1 MPYTS
6 TLTLH
11 NARFRQLQRDHEAQL
26 ALIEAASNTFAEYTR
41 NIRAMERVNE
51 EAKALYETLS
61 DTLRSEE
68 YGITHDYLN
77 NDYCTSALGY
87 AESAL
92 LAGTN
97 NGLIRL
103 RDGLRQ
109 AGDNQRRASSR
120 LATANEALSGY
131 PEGYTGETEVTKAEV
146 VAQLRNLPNIN
157 RRSIGIGEFSDGPML
172 RYIMEDVICK
182 VDRPSDEWSWIDC
195 KPGQTPAIFLQDV
208 VVRTNLDNGSV
219 KLSPKRG
226 ERALAP
232 FSWAGQ
238 NRIHPHVLDADNPC
252 LGDFGG
258 TLREAIANH
267 DWGTYGDVMKLL
279 LETANTE
286 DAAGA
291 NWKHGLQAA
300 VNRALRE
307 VFPGVNFGYSM
318 NAPANYDTGRC
329 EDYTNLRVQTHYR
342 EPSEVY
348 AMRLYQ
354 ITPGVYELIINDE
367 PIGMFSTHPQDTTF
381 LYAFEYDGTSPV
393 EQTDEYRLA
402 A

>member
-11 NARFRQLQRDHEAQL
+11 NERFRQLQRTRNTQL
-26 ALIEAASNTFAEYTR
+26 AIVESANTTFAEFNR
-41 NIRAMERVNE
+41 NIRAMERVID
-51 EAKALYETLS
+51 EAKALHENLQISLS
-61 DTLRSEE
+61 SEF
-68 YGITHDYLN
+68 GITGRNILSSDY
-77 NDYCTSALGY
+77 TPSALSY
-87 AESAL
+87 VESSLIDAP
-92 LAGTN
+92 N
-97 NGLIRL
+97 NGLTRL
-103 RDGLRQ
+103 RNALLQ
-109 AGDNQRRASSR
+109 AEDTQRGASSR

-157 RRSIGIGEFSDGPML
+157 RRSIGIGQFSDGPML

-182 VDRPSDEWSWIDC
+182 VDHPLDEWSWINC

-208 VVRTNLDNGSV
+208 VVRANLNSGSV

-232 FSWAGQ
+232 FNWAGQ
-238 NRIHPHVLDADNPC
+238 NRLHPHVLDADHPC

-258 TLREAIANH
+258 TLREAIANR
-267 DWGTYGDVMKLL
+267 DWGTYGGVMKLF
-279 LETANTE
+279 LETAITD

-291 NWKHGLQAA
+291 NWKNGLQAA

-307 VFPGVNFGYSM
+307 VFPGVNFAYSM

-329 EDYTNLRVQTHYR
+329 EDYTNLRVQTHYLV
-342 EPSEVY
+342 PSESY

-367 PIGMFSTHPQDTTF
+367 HIGMFSTHPQDTTF